1 MKKAKIFLSAF
12 AVLALV
18 AGALA
23 FKASKGSTI
32 FCTTTTGHTAG
43 TTACPA
49 SFFST
54 YDVTTGTQDK
64 FCTVTDNTTCAQ
76 KAINIKAN

>member
-1 MKKAKIFLSAF
+1 MKKAKVFLSAF

-23 FKASKGSTI
+23 FKANKFSGTV
-32 FCTTTTGHTAG
+32 FCTSATGKTAG

-49 SFFST
+49 FTPST
-54 YDVTTGTQDK
+54 YGSSGTQS
-64 FCTVTDNTTCAQ
+64 FCTVTINTTCGEDVF
-76 KAINIKAN
+76 KPIRN